1 MGKRACL
8 LGVLEAPIPSPN
20 PDLEATVAVQAAVIA
35 ELRAVNAQLVVA
47 NAEQAH
53 LIATLQ
59 ARVAELE
66 RRLGKDSSNS
76 SKPPSSDGLRK
87 PSRVESR
94 ADERTVPRRP
104 GKQPGAAGAHLA
116 QVATPDEVAWHV
128 PDRCG
133 GCGAELTDASVVGV
147 EARQVFDLPPLRL
160 GVVEHR
166 AERRRC
172 VCGTT
177 TQAAFPT
184 HARAAACYGPGVR
197 ALVCYLCVH
206 QHLPVDRAAQ
216 LLADVLGASVATGTL
231 AAVMAEGA
239 RGLDGFARVVREGLA
254 AAPVAHFDETGARV
268 AGRLHWVH
276 SASTSSLSLFTVH
289 TKRGK
294 VAMDQ
299 AGVLPRF
306 GGVAVHDGW
315 APYWR
320 YQDVTH
326 ALCGAHLLRELDA
339 ITEEPGQ
346 GWAAGMAE
354 LLVDAKLVADRARAA
369 GLQRVGDQ
377 ARARLHARY
386 QRLLADGQAANP
398 PPPASGRRRGRG
410 RRWPAA
416 RLLARLDAHR
426 DEVLRL
432 LDDTRVPFDNNQAER
447 DLRMVKLQQKISG
460 CWRTLAGAEAFL
472 AMRSYLATAR
482 KHGNNPLAVLRQL
495 FQGQAWLPTLGL
507 LPAPPSP
514 DPA

>member
-1 MGKRACL
+1 
-8 LGVLEAPIPSPN
+8 VEAVISSPD
-20 PDLEATVAVQAAVIA
+20 PDLGATVAVQAAVIV
-35 ELRAVNAQLVVA
+35 ELRAVNA
-47 NAEQAH
+47 EQTR
-53 LIATLQ
+53 LIAALQ

-76 SKPPSSDGLRK
+76 SMPPSSDGLGK
-87 PSRVESR
+87 PSRVERR
-94 ADERTVPRRP
+94 ADERAEARRP
-104 GKQPGAAGAHLA
+104 GKQPGAPGAHLA
-116 QVATPDEVAWHV
+116 QVEEPDEVAWHV

-147 EARQVFDLPPLRL
+147 EARQVFDLPPLGLR
-160 GVVEHR
+160 VTEHR

-172 VCGTT
+172 ACGTT
-177 TQAAFPT
+177 TAAAFPD

-231 AAVMAEGA
+231 AAVLAEGA
-239 RGLDGFARVVREGLA
+239 AGLDGFLATVRDQLA

-276 SASTSSLSLFTVH
+276 SASSGLLSLFTVH
-289 TKRGK
+289 AKRGK
-294 VAMDQ
+294 AAMDQ
-299 AGVLPRF
+299 AGVLDGF

-320 YQDVTH
+320 YEVMH
-326 ALCGAHLLRELDA
+326 ALCGAHLLRELEA
-339 ITEEPGQ
+339 ITQEPGQ

-354 LLVDAKLVADRARAA
+354 LLVDAKLAADRARVA
-369 GLQRVGDQ
+369 GVGRVEGA
-377 ARARLHARY
+377 ARARLHIRY
-386 QRLLADGQAANP
+386 ARLLADGQAANP
-398 PPPASGRRRGRG
+398 PPPASGRRRRRG
-410 RRWPAA
+410 RARRSPAA

-460 CWRTLAGAEAFL
+460 CWRTPAGAAAFL
-472 AMRSYLATAR
+472 ALRSYLSTAR
-482 KHGNNPLAVLRQL
+482 KHGRNPLAVLGQL
-495 FQGQAWLPTLGL
+495 FQGQAWLP
-507 LPAPPSP
+507 APPCP
-514 DPA
+514 GAA

>member
-1 MGKRACL
+1 M
-8 LGVLEAPIPSPN
+8 EAAIPSAD
-20 PDLEATVAVQAAVIA
+20 PDLEATVAVQAAVIV
-35 ELRAVNAQLVVA
+35 ELRAA
-47 NAEQAH
+47 NAEQSR

-87 PSRVESR
+87 PSRVERR
-94 ADERTVPRRP
+94 ADERTEARRP
-104 GKQPGAAGAHLA
+104 GKQPGAPGAHLA
-116 QVATPDEVAWHV
+116 QVKEPDEVAWHV

-133 GCGAELTDASVVGV
+133 GCGGELTDASVVDV
-147 EARQVFDLPPLRL
+147 EARQVFDLPPLGLR
-160 GVVEHR
+160 VTEHR

-172 VCGTT
+172 ACGMTT
-177 TQAAFPT
+177 AGRFPE

-197 ALVCYLCVH
+197 ALVAYLCVH

-216 LLADVLGASVATGTL
+216 LLADVLGAPVATGTM
-231 AAVMAEGA
+231 AAVVAEGA
-239 RGLDGFARVVREGLA
+239 AGLEEFVEVVREGLV
-254 AAPVAHFDETGARV
+254 AAPAVHFDETGARV

-276 SASTSSLSLFTVH
+276 SASTSLLTLLSVH
-289 TKRGK
+289 AKRGK

-320 YQDVTH
+320 YQHLTH
-326 ALCGAHLLRELDA
+326 ALCGAHLLRELEA

-369 GLQRVGDQ
+369 GAGRVDGVV
-377 ARARLHARY
+377 RARLHARY

-398 PPPASGRRRGRG
+398 PPPASGRRPGRP
-410 RRWPAA
+410 RRSPAA
-416 RLLARLDAHR
+416 RLLARLDTHR

-432 LDDTRVPFDNNQAER
+432 LDDTRVLFDNNQAER

-460 CWRTLAGAEAFL
+460 CWRTPAGAEAFL
-472 AMRSYLATAR
+472 ILRSYLSTAR
-482 KHGNNPLAVLRQL
+482 KHGMNPLAVLGQL
-495 FQGQAWLPTLGL
+495 FQGQAWLP
-507 LPAPPSP
+507 APPCP
-514 DPA
+514 GAG